1 MAEDVEGRVENWKV
15 SDLRGFLLARD
26 VPVCDQAKA
35 VLVQNC
41 YLAVSLGLQSK
52 KSLDEYA
59 QDICQ
64 SKQGELLLDGGM
76 IRLPDPDTLT
86 EGWEDSPSSLPN
98 IGQTI
103 TIKYKPKSW
112 WSMQRWD
119 TSVLKLPLPVTIC
132 IVRK

>member
-1 MAEDVEGRVENWKV
+1 MADDAERGFENWKV

-41 YLAVSLGLQSK
+41 YLAVSLGLQPK
-52 KSLDEYA
+52 KPLDEYA

-64 SKQGELLLDGGM
+64 TKQGKLMLDGGM

-98 IGQTI
+98 IVQNATEN
-103 TIKYKPKSW
+103 YFDKSKW
-112 WSMQRWD
+112 KNILLGSM
-119 TSVLKLPLPVTIC
+119 
-132 IVRK
+132 